1 MQLVMQQEK
10 LQVMLLE
17 KLQVMLQ
24 VMQLGL
30 EPQQMEVQKLFL
42 QHPNH

>member
-1 MQLVMQQEK
+1 MLQEMLLEK
-10 LQVMLLE
+10 LLE
-17 KLQVMLQ
+17 KLQVMP
-24 VMQLGL
+24 LGL